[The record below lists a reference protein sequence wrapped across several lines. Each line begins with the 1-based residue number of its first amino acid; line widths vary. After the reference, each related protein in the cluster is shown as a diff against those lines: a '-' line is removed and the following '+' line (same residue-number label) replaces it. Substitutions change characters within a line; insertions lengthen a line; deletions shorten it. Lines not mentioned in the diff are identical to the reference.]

1 MKQMELQEIAKQ
13 KQLDRDE
20 RAKHE
25 EQTNRKDILVAQIRA
40 SSLTALKDVNENKQ
54 SDFTEYMESIQKSR
68 QYEDMMGLKKEQ
80 LQHKKDLTA
89 QKMDIENEKLRTLQR
104 LKEIDLEI
112 AKENKNRYD
121 TPKKEEKKTKE

>member
-1 MKQMELQEIAKQ
+1 
-13 KQLDRDE
+13 
-20 RAKHE
+20 
-25 EQTNRKDILVAQIRA
+25 
-40 SSLTALKDVNENKQ
+40 
-54 SDFTEYMESIQKSR
+54 MESIQKSR